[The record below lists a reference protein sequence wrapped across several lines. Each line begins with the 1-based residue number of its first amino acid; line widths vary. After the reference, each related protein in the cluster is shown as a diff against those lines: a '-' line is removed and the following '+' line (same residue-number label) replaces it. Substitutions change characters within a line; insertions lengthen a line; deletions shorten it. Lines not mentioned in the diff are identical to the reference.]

1 MKGKKMGNSI
11 SIMTIVLTSSVIA
24 ALLTS
29 ILNLVIALMNRKNLK
44 DLERMKAHNEFLF
57 HRFKTLQ
64 EIRSDIITS
73 SKEVNFGV
81 MVKALENKDNALLDW
96 GQTEIRLHSEKVS
109 LFNKY
114 AYYFDD
120 DLQAIIR
127 KAIDDIE
134 KYMVLIKQYLVDNLD
149 KKHEKVPQ
157 EFLEIQGQIFSKIVE
172 FEKLLMSCFDTQL
185 SKIKSQLQR

>member
-1 MKGKKMGNSI
+1 MGNSI